1 MTQLTIS
8 LLGPFQVTLDD
19 SPITDFATDK
29 ARALLAYLAVE
40 VDRPHRRE
48 ALAGLLWPDQPQRK
62 ANQNLRQAL
71 LYLRQSLGDCEAEP
85 RLLVSRE
92 TIQFNA
98 HCDHWLDVAAFAAL
112 SQACQAHR
120 HTRLTSC
127 VLCLRRMEQMAELYQ
142 GEFLSQFFVSD
153 SSAFEEWAL
162 LKREWLRHQ
171 AVQALSCLA
180 DFCER
185 RGELERARQYARRQV
200 ELEPWR
206 EEAHRQVMRLLALD
220 GQRSAALAQYET
232 CRRALAQELGIEP
245 TDETVALYERI
256 LAGQVLRAASPPHNL
271 PTGPTPFVGREAEL
285 AELAELIANPD
296 CRLVTLVGPGGIG
309 KSRLALQ
316 MAADQVG
323 AFAHGVYFV
332 PLAAVSSPELIVSA
346 LADAIEFTF
355 HDHQDPK
362 EQLLNYL
369 HDSKR
374 EMLLVLD
381 NVEHLLPRSASSAS
395 KGESVVELLAELLKR
410 APGVVLLATSR
421 ERSALQEEW
430 VYEVAGL
437 TYPTSLHTP
446 SLLGEGPGE
455 RWETYSAIA
464 LFQQRASQAQRRFSL
479 SEEAPHVARI
489 CQLVEGMPLGVELA
503 AAWVS
508 VHSCETIAQELEGD
522 LDILT
527 TSLRNVPARQRSV
540 RATFEHSWRLLSE
553 VERDAFIR
561 LSVFRGGF
569 RLEAAV
575 QVAGA
580 SASTLSALLDKSLL
594 RRVAPDRYDMHDLL
608 RQYAAEKLEAKPQA
622 LQETQMQHTRHFA
635 AFLERQVER
644 LKGKQQR
651 QALLDMVV
659 EVENAR
665 QAWLQAVTHGCVRE
679 IDQSLESLY
688 HFYEAQGRFR
698 EGIDLFARA
707 IERWQGDVQQERL
720 VGQVISRQGA
730 LYRYQGLYPQARTAL
745 EQGRAISE
753 RLGIPSEQI
762 FCLVSLADVA
772 RKQSG
777 RDETEQLAQ
786 KSLALSKQTQNDWGT
801 TTSLFLLGAICYE
814 AGDIEEARTLLE
826 ESLAVARASDNRRL
840 VLSPLNSLG
849 DIACHYGDF
858 ARAQR
863 LFEECLAL
871 SRELGDPF
879 NVAVHLNN
887 LGTVL
892 HILGQYA
899 EARSLYQE
907 SLDICRKISDQS
919 GQAVALSNLG
929 EIAFVFGAYP
939 DAQQYYQEG
948 LLIGRTTQDQWTI
961 MICLNNLGEIACTR
975 GDFQHARTYLA
986 EVMRIATETRALTI
1000 LMKVLVNLA
1009 VLFAKEGQSG
1019 RAATLLGLAL
1029 RHPASEQDIRKK
1041 AERLLAEM
1049 ALIAPENVEPLDV
1062 MVAELSAEMF
1072 PAGL

>member
-71 LYLRQSLGDCEAEP
+71 LYLRQSLGECEDEP

-92 TIQFNA
+92 TIQFNM
-98 HCDHWLDVAAFAAL
+98 HCDHWLDVAAFTAL

-171 AVQALSCLA
+171 AVRALSCLA
-180 DFCER
+180 DFYER
-185 RGELERARQYARRQV
+185 RDELDRARQYARRQV
-200 ELEPWR
+200 ELEPWL

-232 CRRALAQELGIEP
+232 CRQALAQELGIEP
-245 TDETVALYERI
+245 ADETVALYEQI
-256 LAGQVLRAASPPHNL
+256 LAKVLHAPSPLHNL

-285 AELAELIANPD
+285 AELAELIVNPD

-316 MAADQVG
+316 IAADQVG

-346 LADAIEFTF
+346 LADAIGFTF
-355 HDHQDPK
+355 HDQDPK

-369 HDSKR
+369 RDSKR

-395 KGESVVELLAELLKR
+395 KGESEVELLADLLKR
-410 APGVVLLATSR
+410 ATGVVLLATSR
-421 ERSALQEEW
+421 ERLALQEEW
-430 VYEVAGL
+430 VYEVEGL

-446 SLLGEGPGE
+446 PLSGEESGE
-455 RWETYSAIA
+455 RWKTYSAIT
-464 LFQQRASQAQRRFSL
+464 LFQQHAGRAQRRFSL

-508 VHSCETIAQELEGD
+508 VHSCEAIAQELENN
-522 LDILT
+522 LNILT
-527 TSLRNVPARQRSV
+527 TSLRNVPARQRSI

-575 QVAGA
+575 QVAGT
-580 SASTLSALLDKSLL
+580 SASTLSALMDKSLL
-594 RRVAPDRYDMHDLL
+594 RRVSPDRYDMHELL
-608 RQYAAEKLEAKPQA
+608 RQYAAEKLEANPQA

-635 AFLERQVER
+635 AFLERQAER

-651 QALLDMVV
+651 QAMLDMVV
-659 EVENAR
+659 EVENTR
-665 QAWLQAVTHGCVRE
+665 QAWRQAVAHGCVRE
-679 IDQSLESLY
+679 IEQSLESLY
-688 HFYEAQGRFR
+688 HFYEAQSRFR
-698 EGIDLFARA
+698 EGIDLFAHA

-720 VGQVISRQGA
+720 AGKVISRQGA
-730 LYRYQGLYPQARTAL
+730 LCRYQGLYQQARTAL
-745 EQGRAISE
+745 EHGLAISE
-753 RLGIPSEQI
+753 RLGMPSEQI

-777 RDETEQLAQ
+777 YDETEQLAQ
-786 KSLALSKQTQNDWGT
+786 KSLALSKQTKNDWGT
-801 TTSLFLLGAICYE
+801 TSSLFLLGAIRCD
-814 AGDIEEARTLLE
+814 AGDIENAQPILE
-826 ESLAVARASDNRRL
+826 EGLAIARASDNPRL
-840 VLSPLNSLG
+840 VLSPLNTLG
-849 DIACHYGDF
+849 DMACHQGDY

-892 HILGQYA
+892 HVLDQYA

-907 SLDICRKISDQS
+907 SLEICRKIGDQS

-929 EIAFVFGAYP
+929 EVAFVFGAYP
-939 DAQQYYQEG
+939 EAQQHYQAG
-948 LLIGRTTQDQWTI
+948 LMIGRNIQDQWTI
-961 MICLNNLGEIACTR
+961 MICLNNLGEIACTL
-975 GDFQHARTYLA
+975 GDTARARAYLVEA
-986 EVMRIATETRALTI
+986 MQVAAQTQTWTI

-1009 VLFAKEGQSG
+1009 VLFAKQGQPQ
-1019 RAATLLGLAL
+1019 RAAELIALACQ
-1029 RHPASEQDIRKK
+1029 HPASEQDLQNK
-1041 AERLLAEM
+1041 AERLRVELA
-1049 ALIAPENVEPLDV
+1049 LVAPKSRPRSLDV
-1062 MVAELSAEMF
+1062 VVAELLAELS
-1072 PAGL
+1072 PG